1 MNITTGT
8 VGSQYILLTILCL
21 VSDSSETLKE
31 LEGSLVP
38 NGRSSRE
45 CLRSRNG
52 LSEVN
57 ADPCSTLIEEQI

>member
-8 VGSQYILLTILCL
+8 VCTKYILLTILCL

-31 LEGSLVP
+31 LEGSLVT
-38 NGRSSRE
+38 NSGSSRE

-52 LSEVN
+52 LSEVD